1 MGTLLEKATGPS
13 RPRDTEEMEW
23 EGDQESRE
31 VEMEEEQQ
39 DVYPHDFGSMQE
51 HTGQVHVERK
61 VDIAL
66 FIKLTA
72 RPALAMVKDPQQDSA
87 RTTERVKILMEL
99 LHQETKG
106 GTKYNHYMLDQ
117 LVYSLEGHVRVEF
130 IKSQVI
136 PLNRHLI
143 IHFVVVLLVG

>member
-23 EGDQESRE
+23 EGGQESHE

-143 IHFVVVLLVG
+143 IHLVVVLLVG